1 MPTSASI
8 WSNEPEYRRRASQ
21 DKHLWSL
28 FKWGGGTELYS
39 SHEKYFIQAK
49 INRFS
54 WNCPLSWEKFT
65 QGALQFNRT
74 GQKKSKLTKT
84 DDSRGKTHTTD
95 RILVECNTR
104 PWVAWTQWI
113 IRSALTFEWMATY
126 QSRYLRSSLAP
137 LHLLA
142 MHCKSRSMY
151 QHHHYHQDEHHPLHP
166 DHHHQNKYYLH
177 NCFIHCFAI
186 FNSIIRIINDIIAI
200 CI

>member
-1 MPTSASI
+1 MR
-8 WSNEPEYRRRASQ
+8 WRHRALFKPREILYPSQ
-21 DKHLWSL
+21 DQQIFL
-28 FKWGGGTELYS
+28 ELS
-39 SHEKYFIQAK
+39 SFPWKVYTRCSSIPH
-49 INRFS
+49 N
-54 WNCPLSWEKFT
+54 WP
-65 QGALQFNRT
+65 
-74 GQKKSKLTKT
+74 KKSKLTKT
-84 DDSRGKTHTTD
+84 NDSRGKTHTTD
-95 RILVECNTR
+95 RLLVECNTR

-142 MHCKSRSMY
+142 MYCKSRSMY
-151 QHHHYHQDEHHPLHP
+151 QHHHYHQDQHHPLHP

-177 NCFIHCFAI
+177 FCFIHCFAI